1 MPVRDVDLNDLPP
14 MLERIR
20 AVVCD
25 DDYHLIEALAT
36 TVIETTRELR
46 KTQATLTRV
55 RRLFGLTGNEKTA
68 HIKADVANPASQTA
82 HPAVEPQD
90 APASDPS
97 AAPAAAESA
106 PEPSAPPTKEKRKGH
121 GRVPASAYRA
131 AQHVTVDHE
140 SLRRGDSCPLCTQG
154 RVYELAAPAT
164 LVRIVGRAPLGAACF
179 HCKQLRC
186 GACGHVFTA
195 RPPPEAQ
202 GEKCDE
208 SASSTATRI
217 RICGVSWIIARVSR
231 RRAPIRPRPTRSR
244 PSPPRAAALR
254 LDPRAR
260 SPSGSPR
267 PPSSPPASPL
277 R

>member
-1 MPVRDVDLNDLPP
+1 MDRTPVRDVDLNDLPP

-46 KTQATLTRV
+46 KTHATLTRV

-68 HIKADVANPASQTA
+68 HIKADVANPASQTV

-97 AAPAAAESA
+97 ATPAAAANA

-154 RVYELAAPAT
+154 RVNRFADSAITNAPKT
-164 LVRIVGRAPLGAACF
+164 RYV
-179 HCKQLRC
+179 
-186 GACGHVFTA
+186 
-195 RPPPEAQ
+195 
-202 GEKCDE
+202 
-208 SASSTATRI
+208 SAVASAGSSSTDVLWAYYSLRDDAAQI
-217 RICGVSWIIARVSR
+217 E
-231 RRAPIRPRPTRSR
+231 PRPHRDLHR
-244 PSPPRAAALR
+244 VLVSP
-254 LDPRAR
+254 AR
-260 SPSGSPR
+260 TPFST
-267 PPSSPPASPL
+267 
-277 R
+277 